1 MNVNIS
7 FTSLDTNVSR
17 EIQYEIKK
25 KKNPI
30 VFVKYCPHW
39 NIIPGKSH

>member
-1 MNVNIS
+1 MFPVKYS
-7 FTSLDTNVSR
+7 MKF
-17 EIQYEIKK
+17 KK

>member
-1 MNVNIS
+1 MFPVKYS
-7 FTSLDTNVSR
+7 MKF
-17 EIQYEIKK
+17 K

-30 VFVKYCPHW
+30 VFVKYCPQW

>member
-25 KKNPI
+25 KKI
-30 VFVKYCPHW
+30 LLFL
-39 NIIPGKSH
+39 